1 MTPGA
6 HAGLQRKFIRKKSGS
21 QDEYTR
27 IDFFVT
33 AKMFLQLQGE
43 ITVRESPSMTHF
55 LRELLTE
62 EFVRSHKRVRRCS
75 KNSEWRNS
83 YAPGATT

>member
-1 MTPGA
+1 VTPGT
-6 HAGLQRKFIRKKSGS
+6 HADLHRKFVRKKGGS

-33 AKMFLQLQGE
+33 AKMFLQLQAE

-55 LRELLTE
+55 LRELLAE
-62 EFVRSHKRVRRCS
+62 EFGRSLKRARRWS
-75 KNSEWRNS
+75 KKQ
-83 YAPGATT
+83 

>member
-6 HAGLQRKFIRKKSGS
+6 HAGLQRKFIRKKTGS

-33 AKMFLQLQGE
+33 AKMFLQLQAE

-62 EFVRSHKRVRRCS
+62 EFGRSLKRVRRWS
-75 KNSEWRNS
+75 KKQ
-83 YAPGATT
+83 

>member
-1 MTPGA
+1 MASGT
-6 HAGLQRKFIRKKSGS
+6 HAELQRKFVRKKSGS

-33 AKMFLQLQGE
+33 AKMFLQLQAE
-43 ITVRESPSMTHF
+43 ITVRQSPSMTHF

-62 EFVRSHKRVRRCS
+62 EFGRSLKRVRRWS
-75 KNSEWRNS
+75 KKQ
-83 YAPGATT
+83 

>member
-1 MTPGA
+1 VTPGT
-6 HAGLQRKFIRKKSGS
+6 HAGLQRKFVRKKSGS

-33 AKMFLQLQGE
+33 AKMFMQLQAE
-43 ITVRESPSMTHF
+43 ITVRQSPSMTHF

-62 EFVRSHKRVRRCS
+62 EFGRSLKRVRRWS
-75 KNSEWRNS
+75 KKQ
-83 YAPGATT
+83 

>member
-33 AKMFLQLQGE
+33 AKMFLQLQAE

-62 EFVRSHKRVRRCS
+62 EFGRSLKRVRRWS
-75 KNSEWRNS
+75 KKQ
-83 YAPGATT
+83 

>member
-1 MTPGA
+1 MTPGT
-6 HAGLQRKFIRKKSGS
+6 HAGLQRKFTRKKGGS

-33 AKMFLQLQGE
+33 AKMFMQLQTE

-62 EFVRSHKRVRRCS
+62 EFGRSLKRARRWS
-75 KNSEWRNS
+75 KKQ
-83 YAPGATT
+83 

>member
-1 MTPGA
+1 MTPGT
-6 HAGLQRKFIRKKSGS
+6 HTDLQRKFVRKKSGS

-33 AKMFLQLQGE
+33 VKMFLQLKTE

-62 EFVRSHKRVRRCS
+62 EFGRSLKRARRWS
-75 KNSEWRNS
+75 KKQ
-83 YAPGATT
+83 